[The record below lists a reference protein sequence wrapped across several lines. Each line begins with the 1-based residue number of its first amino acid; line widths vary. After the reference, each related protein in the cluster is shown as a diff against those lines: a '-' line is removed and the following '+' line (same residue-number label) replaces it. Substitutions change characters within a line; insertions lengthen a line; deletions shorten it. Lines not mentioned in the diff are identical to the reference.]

1 MPGQRFSDAERRRLG
16 GFPAQVSHE
25 DLVTYYTLTR
35 SDRAKVNQ
43 YPDDAGRLGFALQL
57 GTLRYLGFCPDDLGA
72 APAEMVRFLAEQLK
86 VPPEG
91 LSVYGRRAQTRTDHF
106 LAVQDHLGYRKARR

>member
-1 MPGQRFSDAERRRLG
+1 MPGQLFSDAERRRLG

-57 GTLRYLGFCPDDLGA
+57 GTLRYLGFCPDDLA
-72 APAEMVRFLAEQLK
+72 R
-86 VPPEG
+86 PPPRW
-91 LSVYGRRAQTRTDHF
+91 SASWPNS
-106 LAVQDHLGYRKARR
+106 